1 MVVLVLALLLVAPA
15 GARAATRYAAT
26 DGSSKS
32 PVCAADAPCTLAR
45 AVNDAAAGDEVV
57 VGPGEYKV
65 TATLKP
71 REDIE
76 LHGDRDHAAPRLM
89 TMSSLGDGLIL
100 LKSGTLGHLALE
112 AHAGTGPAL
121 KLKSGTVDGIRV
133 VSTSGDGVVVD
144 GSGAGTL
151 LRNSV
156 VRAANTAIRLKN
168 DGDMTLRSLTVM
180 APGAGGVAIE
190 ADVHDT
196 ASLVNVIAHG
206 GDSDVV
212 ADDGTVTAAFSN
224 FRPDRSPGVSAGAG
238 NQSGEP
244 LFADDDYR
252 PAPGSPTIDAGALD
266 AFSTSPDPDGHPR
279 SLGAAPDIGA
289 YEFVPVVAA
298 GGGGDT
304 QTETQMPDD
313 VLGVPVPKQG
323 VSVVVGATSGAVRI
337 RRPGSD
343 RFEALDEAARVPV
356 GSVLDARRGR
366 VRLVSAVGS
375 DGAVQSGVFWGTS
388 FRATQRRRGGGM
400 TTLTLRGPE
409 LRGCSRHVAHAGA
422 IAVTSRKHRRH
433 RRSLWGSDNHGRF
446 RTHGHDSVA
455 TARGTR
461 WLTRETCRG
470 TLTRVRD
477 GAVMVRDLRRH
488 RRVLVTA
495 GHSYMARRHP

>member
-1 MVVLVLALLLVAPA
+1 MVVLVLALLLLAPA

-32 PVCAADAPCTLAR
+32 SSCAADVPCTLAR

-57 VGPGEYKV
+57 IGPGEYKIS
-65 TATLKP
+65 ATLRP
-71 REDIE
+71 PEDIE
-76 LHGDRDHAAPRLM
+76 LHGDGDHAAPRLM
-89 TMSSLGDGLIL
+89 TTSSLGDGLIL
-100 LKSGTLGHLALE
+100 LESGALGHLALE

-121 KLKSGTVDGIRV
+121 KLKSGTVDGIRA

-144 GSGAGTL
+144 GSGSGTV

-156 VRAANTAIRLKN
+156 VKAARTAISLKD
-168 DGDMTLRSLTVM
+168 DGDMTLRNLTVM
-180 APGAGGVAIE
+180 AAGARGVAIK

-196 ASLVNVIAHG
+196 VSLVNVIARG

-212 ADDGTVTAAFSN
+212 ADAGTVTAAFSN
-224 FRPDRSPGVSAGAG
+224 FRTDHSPGVASGAG
-238 NQSGEP
+238 NQSAEP

-266 AFSTSPDPDGHPR
+266 AFSVSPDPDGHPR

-298 GGGGDT
+298 GGDT
-304 QTETQMPDD
+304 ETETQMPED
-313 VLGVPVPKQG
+313 VLGVPLPKQG
-323 VSVVVGATSGAVRI
+323 VSVVVGAAGGEVRI
-337 RRPGSD
+337 RRPGSEG
-343 RFEALDEAARVPV
+343 FEPLDEAARVPV
-356 GSVLDARRGR
+356 GSILDARRGR
-366 VRLVSAVGS
+366 VRLVSAIGAA
-375 DGAVQSGVFWGTS
+375 GAVQSGVFWGTR
-388 FRATQRRRGGGM
+388 FRATQSRRGGGM
-400 TTLTLRGPE
+400 TTLSLRGPE
-409 LRGCSRHVAHAGA
+409 LRGCGRHVAHAGA
-422 IAVTSRKHRRH
+422 VAMTSRKHRR
-433 RRSLWGSDNHGRF
+433 RRRTLWGSDNHGRF

-455 TARGTR
+455 TARGTK

-477 GAVMVRDLRRH
+477 GAVMVRDLGRH

-495 GHSYMARRHP
+495 GHAYWASRRP